1 MKWIM
6 ILYFFY
12 PSKLYGLFSMVRNGL
27 MDKLSQKVGME
38 LGLNL
43 TVNQEEEEIPSDD
56 NFF

>member
-1 MKWIM
+1 
-6 ILYFFY
+6 
-12 PSKLYGLFSMVRNGL
+12 MVRNGL

-56 NFF
+56 NFFRRKGI